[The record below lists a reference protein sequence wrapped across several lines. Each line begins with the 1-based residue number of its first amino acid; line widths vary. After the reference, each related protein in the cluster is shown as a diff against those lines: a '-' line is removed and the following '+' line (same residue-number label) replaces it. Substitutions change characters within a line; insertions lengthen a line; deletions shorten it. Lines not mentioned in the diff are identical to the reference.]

1 MRKQIKLWI
10 WVKRLGGSD
19 ALELLWDWLHNVLV
33 AQGHCYGEKNWETLG
48 QNIVLC
54 DSFVIL
60 ARQ

>member
-1 MRKQIKLWI
+1 MWI

-33 AQGHCYGEKNWETLG
+33 AQGHCDGEKNWETLG
-48 QNIVLC
+48 QKIVLC

-60 ARQ
+60 SRL